1 MQDKISLLMERINAL
16 KAEKTPVLVA
26 LEGGSASGKSTLG
39 AQLAQAM
46 GATLVHMDDFFLPV
60 ELRTP
65 ERFAQPGGNVHWE
78 RVKAEVLQPLKEGKP
93 LEYGVFDCSVMA
105 VSRTV
110 RETAE
115 DVVIVEGAY
124 ALHPQLREYFDL
136 KVFLQIDPQTQK
148 ERILNRN
155 GEQMLQRFVKE
166 WIPLEQQY
174 FAAWGV
180 PDCCDLI
187 L

>member
-39 AQLAQAM
+39 AQLAQALD
-46 GATLVHMDDFFLPV
+46 ATLVHMDDFFLPL

-105 VSRTV
+105 VNRTV
-110 RETAE
+110 RETAK
-115 DVVIVEGAY
+115 DVSSWRA
-124 ALHPQLREYFDL
+124 PMRS
-136 KVFLQIDPQTQK
+136 
-148 ERILNRN
+148 ILNCGSILISRYSCKSIPRPRRN
-155 GEQMLQRFVKE
+155 GFSTATASKCCSGLSRNGSR
-166 WIPLEQQY
+166 WNSSILPP
-174 FAAWGV
+174 AACRTAV
-180 PDCCDLI
+180 T
-187 L
+187 

>member
-78 RVKAEVLQPLKEGKP
+78 RVKAEVLQPLMGT
-93 LEYGVFDCSVMA
+93 DCI
-105 VSRTV
+105 R
-110 RETAE
+110 
-115 DVVIVEGAY
+115 
-124 ALHPQLREYFDL
+124 
-136 KVFLQIDPQTQK
+136 
-148 ERILNRN
+148 
-155 GEQMLQRFVKE
+155 
-166 WIPLEQQY
+166 
-174 FAAWGV
+174 
-180 PDCCDLI
+180 
-187 L
+187 

>member
-1 MQDKISLLMERINAL
+1 MQNNISMLKQRIEAL

-39 AQLAQAM
+39 GQLAQALD
-46 GATLVHMDDFFLPV
+46 ATLVHMDDFFLPL

-65 ERFAQPGGNVHWE
+65 ERFAQPGGNIHWE
-78 RVKAEVLQPLKEGKP
+78 RFLQEVLLPLKEGKP
-93 LEYGVFDCSVMA
+93 LEYGIFDCSEMA
-105 VSRTV
+105 VTRTL
-110 RETAE
+110 REIPR

-124 ALHPQLREYFDL
+124 ALHPQLRAFYDL
-136 KVFLQIDPQTQK
+136 KIFLQVDARTQK
-148 ERILNRN
+148 DRILARN
-155 GEQMLQRFVKE
+155 GEEMLQMFLRR

-174 FAAWGV
+174 FDACNV
-180 PDCCDLI
+180 KDCCDLI